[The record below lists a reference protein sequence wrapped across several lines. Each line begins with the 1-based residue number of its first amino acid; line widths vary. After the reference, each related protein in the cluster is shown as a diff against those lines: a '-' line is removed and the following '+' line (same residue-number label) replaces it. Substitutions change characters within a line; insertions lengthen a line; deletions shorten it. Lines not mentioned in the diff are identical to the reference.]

1 MPRGER
7 VADRY
12 ELLAPIG
19 HGAMGEV
26 WECADLRLQRPV
38 ALKFIR
44 PALLDSH
51 DERQRVVRRF
61 RREAAALAGVDHPH
75 VATVYDAGEWKAMQ
89 YLVMQLVPGM
99 ATLADLVSE
108 RSPLTVEATAAAG
121 AQIAAGLSAVHAV
134 GLVHRDL
141 KPENVMVAP
150 DGALKIID
158 FGLVAVPGATPT
170 RLTAAGEDIGAPDYR
185 APEQEGG
192 PYSRVDHRADLY
204 SLGCVLHFMLTEK
217 PPFTAPTPA
226 LVMLAHRNSAPPT
239 FTSLRPDIP
248 PELED
253 LVVRLLAKHPDERPA
268 DAASVYSLLAR
279 HAPSSA
285 PDASWDSVA
294 EEGMDVTRPFRFPSS
309 PRRLAARVDDGMQE
323 RR

>member
-1 MPRGER
+1 MSRGER
-7 VADRY
+7 IADRY
-12 ELLAPIG
+12 ELCTPIG

-26 WECADLRLQRPV
+26 WECTDLRLKRQV

-44 PALLDSH
+44 PDLLDSD
-51 DERQRVVRRF
+51 DERQRVIRRF

-75 VATVYDAGEWKAMQ
+75 VATVHDAGEWKTMQ
-89 YLVMQLVPGM
+89 YLVMQLVPGV
-99 ATLADLVSE
+99 ATVADLVAE
-108 RSPLTVEATAAAG
+108 HGPLTVEATAAAG
-121 AQIAAGLSAVHAV
+121 AQIAAGLSAVHAA

-141 KPENVMVAP
+141 KPQNIMVAP
-150 DGALKIID
+150 DGILKIID

-192 PYSRVDHRADLY
+192 PYSHVDHRAELY
-204 SLGCVLHFMLTEK
+204 SLGCVLHFMLAEK

-268 DAASVYSLLAR
+268 DATSVYSLLAR
-279 HAPSSA
+279 HVPSST
-285 PDASWDSVA
+285 PDASSDSVPEA
-294 EEGMDVTRPFRFPSS
+294 AMDVTRPFRLPSS
-309 PRRLAARVDDGMQE
+309 PRPQAALADDGMRE
-323 RR
+323 WR